1 MLESPAGEYDQQQQP
16 RGAAGHNQPLYTEKI
31 FSDRKIFFMDLKE
44 NDRGRFV
51 KITEDVR
58 GRRDTIMLPVEALGE
73 FLDALNRVADF
84 DDDLE
89 AGVEPDSDPES
100 DTESDAEPESDES

>member
-1 MLESPAGEYDQQQQP
+1 MLESPAGEYDHQP
-16 RGAAGHNQPLYTEKI
+16 QHHGGGGHNQPLYTEKI

-89 AGVEPDSDPES
+89 AGVEPDVKV
-100 DTESDAEPESDES
+100 DAESDEP

>member
-1 MLESPAGEYDQQQQP
+1 MLESPAEEYDQQPQAH
-16 RGAAGHNQPLYTEKI
+16 GGAGHNQPLYTEKI

-89 AGVEPDSDPES
+89 AGVEPDSGSESDPES
-100 DTESDAEPESDES
+100 DSEPESEES

>member
-1 MLESPAGEYDQQQQP
+1 MLESPAGEYDNKPDYQ
-16 RGAAGHNQPLYTEKI
+16 GGGSGHNQPLYTEKI

-58 GRRDTIMLPVEALGE
+58 GRRDTIMLPVEALDE
-73 FLDALNRVADF
+73 FLEALTRVADHEEG
-84 DDDLE
+84 LE
-89 AGVEPDSDPES
+89 EPPGSEEDSQPEKS
-100 DTESDAEPESDES
+100 EPEES

>member
-1 MLESPAGEYDQQQQP
+1 MLDSPSGDYNDQP
-16 RGAAGHNQPLYTEKI
+16 RQHHGGGGGGQHNQPLYTEKI

-58 GRRDTIMLPVEALGE
+58 GRRDTIMLPVEALDE
-73 FLDALNRVADF
+73 FLEALNRVADAEE
-84 DDDLE
+84 DLDQPVE
-89 AGVEPDSDPES
+89 A
-100 DTESDAEPESDES
+100 DT